1 MTGLVETTEQA
12 GNFKTLA
19 RVIAATELAE
29 ILKAPGPYT
38 VFAPTDEAFGKLPS
52 GTLEAL
58 LEDIPKL
65 KRIVSYHV
73 TFGDV
78 RAEDLMEIAEAE
90 TFEGSIVA
98 IESSDGTIKVN
109 DAQVLQS
116 DILTDNGVIHVIDT
130 VLIPALVAAS

>member
-1 MTGLVETTEQA
+1 MADLVETTEQA
-12 GNFKTLA
+12 GFKTLA
-19 RVIAATELAE
+19 RVIAAAELAE
-29 ILKAPGPYT
+29 ILKTPGPYT

-90 TFEGSIVA
+90 TVEGSIVA

-130 VLIPALVAAS
+130 VLIPALVAAE

>member
-1 MTGLVETTEQA
+1 MADLVETTEQA
-12 GNFKTLA
+12 GFKTLA
-19 RVIAATELAE
+19 RVIAAAELAE
-29 ILKAPGPYT
+29 ILKTPGPYT
-38 VFAPTDEAFGKLPS
+38 VFAPTDEAFGKLPD

-90 TFEGSIVA
+90 TVEGSIVA

-130 VLIPALVAAS
+130 VLIPALVASE

>member
-1 MTGLVETTEQA
+1 MADLVETTEQA
-12 GNFKTLA
+12 GFKTLA
-19 RVIAATELAE
+19 RVIAAAELAE
-29 ILKAPGPYT
+29 ILKTPGPYT

-90 TFEGSIVA
+90 TVEGSIVA

-130 VLIPALVAAS
+130 VLIPALVASE